1 MFPRCWLLS
10 SRSGRSGIGRGGGS
24 ASRLEE
30 FRCYVNNDADGF
42 AAAAIQLLDVCR
54 LEEFQIS
61 LAKAGIELFA
71 GFGIIQSHLCQD
83 DDAAQ
88 HFFEAANGPFREAF
102 SINDHAQEITFG
114 LSADRDPLQLAEQG
128 SELRGTEAARRMLRE
143 VA

>member
-1 MFPRCWLLS
+1 
-10 SRSGRSGIGRGGGS
+10 
-24 ASRLEE
+24 
-30 FRCYVNNDADGF
+30 
-42 AAAAIQLLDVCR
+42 LLDVCR

-71 GFGIIQSHLCQD
+71 GFGIIQSHLRKD
-83 DDAAQ
+83 DNAAQ
-88 HFFEAANGPFREAF
+88 HFFQAADGAFGNAF
-102 SINDHAQEITFG
+102 SIQDHAQEIAFG